1 MSDLV
6 CRGREVHDMLPEL
19 PTYYE
24 YGSEL
29 IFTHTH
35 EDHGH
40 KIVSPRNNWCGD
52 TSYFRCTDLFT
63 TKEISR
69 YDHEMQVA
77 RLDYKPIVLDHDHH
91 TDPFEGMVGVQTD
104 IQDFIA
110 GISYEIDTVY
120 YNNRVHCV

>member
-1 MSDLV
+1 MEEFAPVSDLV

-52 TSYFRCTDLFT
+52 TSYFRLQ
-63 TKEISR
+63 I
-69 YDHEMQVA
+69 Y
-77 RLDYKPIVLDHDHH
+77 L
-91 TDPFEGMVGVQTD
+91 
-104 IQDFIA
+104 
-110 GISYEIDTVY
+110 
-120 YNNRVHCV
+120 

>member
-1 MSDLV
+1 
-6 CRGREVHDMLPEL
+6 MLPEL

-52 TSYFRCTDLFT
+52 TSYFRCTDLFIV
-63 TKEISR
+63 EYNISNGQLSDVTGSAHVMGR
-69 YDHEMQVA
+69 YLA
-77 RLDYKPIVLDHDHH
+77 NAIVSDK
-91 TDPFEGMVGVQTD
+91 
-104 IQDFIA
+104 
-110 GISYEIDTVY
+110 SK
-120 YNNRVHCV
+120 